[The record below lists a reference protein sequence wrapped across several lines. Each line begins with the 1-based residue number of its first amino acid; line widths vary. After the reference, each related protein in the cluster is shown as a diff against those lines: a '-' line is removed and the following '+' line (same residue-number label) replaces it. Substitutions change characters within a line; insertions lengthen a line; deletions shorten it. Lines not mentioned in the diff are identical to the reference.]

1 MQALADSINEHADL
15 IGSGT
20 VLARFAG
27 LIATCLTTSRQF
39 FDADNNWSHIE
50 KILATGTFCSAKPS
64 VSHKPRQVPMASTYS
79 TSTLW
84 LPPRGLRY
92 CDQASARAY
101 AEQAVLET
109 LHDAEGLV
117 AMWGSAINQLKDDF
131 AVLAAVGEDEDQRG
145 YLTCVPPRPLWA
157 HVDATREMITTR
169 TLLNH

>member
-20 VLARFAG
+20 VPARFAG

-50 KILATGTFCSAKPS
+50 KILATGTFVANAICLSQPTAGPNGIN
-64 VSHKPRQVPMASTYS
+64 VLHKYFVVASPRPQV
-79 TSTLW
+79 
-84 LPPRGLRY
+84 LR
-92 CDQASARAY
+92 SSIARTH